1 VELADRYDE
10 LRRAFDGGDDARAS
24 ALFHEIVGLVP
35 RAPREPGEPPLP
47 VGPTPQRTALLRHDQ
62 PRAIDVRA
70 LRAGAR
76 DIAKFEDLGLDAA
89 LRLEK
94 RLRAEGF
101 TVVRSAPYARRY
113 DVSLT
118 VGGAPTRFDVV
129 ASRGD
134 LAERF
139 VEAER
144 DRSYAGTRRAG
155 ELLGYPACCIEH
167 FIALERRAASE
178 HEGVNEVA
186 LRAFAD
192 GADVTND
199 TNGANG
205 SERERGV
212 GAAGMI
218 PWELNPLSQHAPVGF
233 AACSARCT
241 AALAFARRLLAV
253 LPAEELAL
261 VRRVL
266 SRPLL
271 VMRLPLFWAL
281 DGVPTSPLTGPLT
294 VGRAAHEVRYDV
306 VAVHDHGS
314 HPALQAWGART
325 LGVALAAGNVV
336 RLDERSLSIT
346 RSGERAGTW
355 TWALTAPRVPRLLC
369 FE

>member
-1 VELADRYDE
+1 MDLADRYDE
-10 LRRAFDGGDDARAS
+10 LRRAFDRGDDARGS

-35 RAPREPGEPPLP
+35 RASLESREPLEPAEPALP
-47 VGPTPQRTALLRHDQ
+47 TGPTPPRTALLRHDQ
-62 PRAIDVRA
+62 PRAIDLRA

-89 LRLEK
+89 IRLEK
-94 RLRAEGF
+94 RLRAEGLS
-101 TVVRSAPYARRY
+101 VVRSAPYARRY

-167 FIALERRAASE
+167 FVELERSAASE

-186 LRAFAD
+186 LRVFAD
-192 GADVTND
+192 GADRAPD
-199 TNGANG
+199 AADSGAPG
-205 SERERGV
+205 APGAPGV
-212 GAAGMI
+212 I

-281 DGVPTSPLTGPLT
+281 DGVPTGPVTGAP
-294 VGRAAHEVRYDV
+294 ASHEVRYDV

-325 LGVALAAGNVV
+325 LGVALAAGSIV

-346 RSGERAGTW
+346 RSGEGAGTW
-355 TWALTAPRVPRLLC
+355 RWALTTPRVPRLLC
-369 FE
+369 FG

>member
-1 VELADRYDE
+1 MDLADRYDE
-10 LRRAFDGGDDARAS
+10 LRRAFDRGDDARAG

-35 RAPREPGEPPLP
+35 RGREEPPLP
-47 VGPTPQRTALLRHDQ
+47 AGPPPARTALLRHDQ
-62 PRAIDVRA
+62 PRAIDLRA

-89 LRLEK
+89 LKLER

-101 TVVRSAPYARRY
+101 SVVRSAPYARRF

-167 FIALERRAASE
+167 FIALERSAAAE
-178 HEGVNEVA
+178 HEGVNEVV

-192 GADVTND
+192 SSDEIGAG
-199 TNGANG
+199 GAG
-205 SERERGV
+205 T
-212 GAAGMI
+212 I
-218 PWELNPLSQHAPVGF
+218 PWELNSLSQHAPVGF
-233 AACSARCT
+233 AACGARCT
-241 AALAFARRLLAV
+241 AALAFARRLLGV

-281 DGVPTSPLTGPLT
+281 DG
-294 VGRAAHEVRYDV
+294 AAHVEPPGGASAGTSHAVRYDV

-325 LGVALAAGNVV
+325 VGVALARGSDV
-336 RLDERSLSIT
+336 RLDERSLTI
-346 RSGERAGTW
+346 SGEAGTFR
-355 TWALTAPRVPRLLC
+355 WALATPRVPRLLC
-369 FE
+369 FS